1 MATKSTS
8 RMQGFTL
15 MELMI
20 AIAVLAI
27 LITIAAPSI
36 SETIRNNQIAAQ
48 NNELIALIN
57 LARNEA
63 VRRNVPEGEDG
74 VRVILRNNDDGD
86 GWDGLVVVSDAA
98 DADAECNVADA
109 IRCASLSDTAL
120 TNNAE
125 DAASADRV
133 VLEFNNRGY
142 LTPFQPVPFT
152 LIHENCSNPRQA
164 RAITVTGVGQVDSV
178 ETPCT

>member
-1 MATKSTS
+1 MGTKSTS

-36 SETIRNNQIAAQ
+36 SDTIRNNQIAAQ

-63 VRRNVPEGEDG
+63 VRRNIPEGQDG
-74 VRVILRNNDDGD
+74 VQVILSNTTG
-86 GWDGLVVVSDAA
+86 GWDGLVVVPSGAVDE
-98 DADAECNVADA
+98 DLDCDVDGA
-109 IRCASLSDTAL
+109 IRCANLSDTIL
-120 TNNAE
+120 GQDE
-125 DAASADRV
+125 V
-133 VLEFNNRGY
+133 VLEFNSRGY
-142 LTPFQPVPFT
+142 LNPFQSVQFT
-152 LIHENCSNPRQA
+152 LTHENCSSPRQA
-164 RAITVTGVGQVDSV
+164 RTINVTGVGQVEST
-178 ETPCT
+178 ETNCS

>member
-1 MATKSTS
+1 MDTKSTT

-63 VRRNVPEGEDG
+63 VRRNIPEGEDG
-74 VRVILRNNDDGD
+74 VRVILRDAAD

-98 DADAECNVADA
+98 DVDLGCNVAGA
-109 IRCASLSDTAL
+109 IRCASLSDT
-120 TNNAE
+120 
-125 DAASADRV
+125 
-133 VLEFNNRGY
+133 VLSQDELVMEFNSRGY
-142 LTPFQPVPFT
+142 LTPFQPVNFS
-152 LIHENCSNPRQA
+152 LEHENCSNPRQA
-164 RAITVTGVGQVDSV
+164 RTISVTGVGQVESA
-178 ETPCT
+178 EKNCST